1 MDKSKIKPLF
11 GLLGV
16 LVAAISAEFNDQVA
30 SIALPDVLGGL
41 SLSHDPGTWVD
52 SLYVSAEIIGLC
64 ISPWLFITFTVRRFA
79 LFVIALNCIVTLL
92 IPFSPNAAAVY
103 VLRSLQG
110 LAGGMTVPI
119 LLAAALKGLP
129 VAIRLYGLAIYA
141 LTATFTPNF
150 AATLAA
156 LWTGAVGWQFTY
168 FEALPFCAVAGLLV
182 WWGFPQDEP
191 KYERFRV
198 FDWRGALGLTIGFGA
213 FSTMLQQ
220 GDRLDWFDSPFISI
234 LALTSAVVQ
243 PLVLVNEW
251 FHPLPFLKLQLLLR
265 RNVAY
270 GVVALFLFLI
280 IGSSSSLLP
289 TDYLVRVQGFR
300 PIQVYQI
307 TLVIALSQLVL
318 LPATSFLLDFEW
330 ADARTVSFG
339 GLVLGLA
346 ACVGNSF
353 ITLSWQRGAFYL
365 WQALQA
371 VGQPLIVVPL
381 LMLTTNAITNPEE
394 EAPFASALVNTTRG
408 LAEAVGAWLIM
419 LIQRWRGALHS
430 DRLVDQAGLDR
441 FRLSQGSGQLPD
453 GLYPLLSNGQP
464 RAPGSLEAFGQAVE
478 QQAAI
483 LTAADTYL
491 IIGGIV
497 VVLIVIL
504 IALPQKTVPPRLL
517 PHHH

>member
-1 MDKSKIKPLF
+1 MDQDKIKPLF

-52 SLYVSAEIIGLC
+52 SLYVSAEIVGLAL
-64 ISPWLFITFTVRRFA
+64 SPWLFITFTVRRFA
-79 LFVIALNCIVTLL
+79 LFVIALNCAVTLL
-92 IPFSPNAAAVY
+92 IPLSPNETAVY
-103 VLRSLQG
+103 VLRTLQG

-129 VAIRLYGLAIYA
+129 VPIRLYGLSVYA

-156 LWTGAVGWQFTY
+156 LWTDAVGWQFTY
-168 FEALPFCAVAGLLV
+168 VEALPFCAVAGLLV

-191 KYERFRV
+191 KYERFRA
-198 FDWRGALGLTIGFGA
+198 FDWRGAIGLVVGFGSL
-213 FSTMLQQ
+213 STMLEQ
-220 GDRLDWFDSPFISI
+220 GDRLDWFNSPFISV
-234 LALTSAVVQ
+234 LALTAAVAV
-243 PLVLVNEW
+243 PLFLVNEW

-300 PIQVYQI
+300 PVQVYQI
-307 TLVIALSQLVL
+307 TLVIALSQLML

-330 ADARTVSFG
+330 ADARVVSFVG
-339 GLVLGLA
+339 MTLVLA
-346 ACVGNSF
+346 ACVGNAF
-353 ITLSWQRGAFYL
+353 IDLSWQRGAFYL

-381 LMLTTNAITNPEE
+381 LMLTTNAITDPAE

-441 FRLSQGSGQLPD
+441 FRLSQGSGQLAS
-453 GLYPLLSNGQP
+453 GAYPLLSNGQP
-464 RAPGSLEAFGQAVE
+464 RAPGSLDVFGGAVE

-483 LTAADTYL
+483 LTAADTFL
-491 IIGGIV
+491 ILGAV
-497 VVLIVIL
+497 VVALMLVL
-504 IALPQKTVPPRLL
+504 LVLPQKTVPPRLL
-517 PHHH
+517 PQHH